1 MIKSLYIVMNQGRP
15 KGTHIEER
23 TRDPHPA
30 ASSDGS
36 GPVGY
41 EPTPAPSATPHA
53 STGGCPPA
61 SPVPPPWRPRR
72 WRIAPLSRTAP
83 PQAAP
88 PPTPAARSR
97 HRGAAPHWGHRRA
110 RSTARGSR
118 APAAGCY
125 VRAGC
130 RWRPGT
136 ALPSRGKWGAL
147 RTGGAV
153 LVRTAQRQY
162 RTEAWSHQHLPANIP
177 ATSGVPPTRRSGS
190 GEIAPSTK
198 V

>member
-30 ASSDGS
+30 ASSDGA

-41 EPTPAPSATPHA
+41 EPTPALSATPHA
-53 STGGCPPA
+53 STGGYPPA

-72 WRIAPLSRTAP
+72 WRIAPLSWTAP

-97 HRGAAPHWGHRRA
+97 HRRAAPHWGHRRA

-136 ALPSRGKWGAL
+136 ALPSRGKWG
-147 RTGGAV
+147 GGPAHRRRRV
-153 LVRTAQRQY
+153 GAHSSATIPHRGMEPSAPARQYTRNIRRAANSAQRVWRN
-162 RTEAWSHQHLPANIP
+162 RT
-177 ATSGVPPTRRSGS
+177 
-190 GEIAPSTK
+190 
-198 V
+198 